1 MFVCIFDRQV
11 NGMKYQR
18 CMKELR
24 QENNMS
30 QADLGKVLKCTQVAY
45 GMYENG
51 KRRLPICGLITL
63 ARFYDVSADYILGLT
78 DSKERK

>member
-18 CMKELR
+18 RMKELR

-30 QADLGKVLKCTQVAY
+30 QADLGK
-45 GMYENG
+45 
-51 KRRLPICGLITL
+51 
-63 ARFYDVSADYILGLT
+63 F
-78 DSKERK
+78 